1 MKSKIAIVFFVIIL
15 AACSSCP
22 SATPNKSQANE
33 PSLTHINTPLPLS
46 TNTSVPS
53 PTPTPILTGEG
64 QLLVAFYASG
74 SCGSC
79 IIIGDF
85 FTGEIL
91 HTIPL
96 STFQIGKLFW
106 SPDGNHILYTDT
118 TSRINVLLFNLE
130 TGQSKQ
136 LGDYPAPPE
145 VVNYLEYVTWSYDSE
160 YVMFDTHLQDG
171 KSYYASKDGV
181 LSSYERRYTTWF
193 LGKRYN
199 SGLNAWFPDNR
210 TIFSVY
216 GEKESYNIET
226 KSFTPLSTNTLNK
239 LNASHVLKNFI
250 LLEREETKVSAIPFP
265 ENWNDHVAWQYDSL
279 LSQIFTLAELS
290 QEMTPRQI
298 NIDIVQQI
306 NYNQIA
312 LIGSVY
318 NTKEESYFVKLVDFQ
333 NLPAVI
339 SLDDTFQSTT
349 DRPLLVS
356 PDGNYYVKAYCAF
369 LENCPN
375 YDPNW
380 KNRITIWGFQVVSF
394 NGVAYA
400 LPADLSQ
407 FKGVTRAGIIK
418 ENRSHGL
425 FDGIAFYWK

>member
-1 MKSKIAIVFFVIIL
+1 MKSKVSIVFFVIIL
-15 AACSSCP
+15 AACSLGQF
-22 SATPNKSQANE
+22 ATPNNSQVNE
-33 PSLTHINTPLPLS
+33 PLLTPVDTPLPLS
-46 TNTSVPS
+46 TKTSVQLNTS
-53 PTPTPILTGEG
+53 TPISTGKG

-96 STFQIGKLFW
+96 STFQIGRLFW

-118 TSRINVLLFNLE
+118 KFRINVLLYNLE
-130 TGQSKQ
+130 TEQSQK

-160 YVMFDTHLQDG
+160 YVMFDTHLQEG
-171 KSYYASKDGV
+171 KSYYASKDGI
-181 LSSYERRYTTWF
+181 LSSYERGYTTWF
-193 LGKRYN
+193 PGKRLN
-199 SGLNAWFPDNR
+199 NGLTAWFPDNR

-216 GEKESYNIET
+216 GERKSYNVES
-226 KSFTPLSTNTLNK
+226 KSFTKISTNTLNR
-239 LNASHVLKNFI
+239 LNASYVLEDLI

-265 ENWNDHVAWQYDSL
+265 ENWNDLIAWQYDSL
-279 LSQIFTLAELS
+279 LSQIFTLVELS
-290 QEMTPRQI
+290 QELIPRQI
-298 NIDIVQQI
+298 TLNTVQQI
-306 NYNQIA
+306 KHNQIA
-312 LIGSVY
+312 LIGSAY
-318 NTKEESYFVKLVDFQ
+318 NTKDEIFFVKLVDLQ

-339 SLDDTFQSTT
+339 SLDDTLQATT

-356 PDGNYYVKAYCAF
+356 PDRNYYVKAYCAF
-369 LENCPN
+369 LEVCPN

-394 NGVAYA
+394 NGVVLA
-400 LPADLSQ
+400 LPTDLSQ
-407 FKGVTRAGIIK
+407 FTGVIKAGIIN
-418 ENRSHGL
+418 ERTSNGF